1 MAPEFIV
8 AMWREAFEAALPWR
22 LRAVVVLSFVDFLA
36 QEEVGYRLCI
46 TPRTVYSDLQQVYV
60 LVEGA
65 KR

>member
-1 MAPEFIV
+1 MRKRHRWIDK
-8 AMWREAFEAALPWR
+8 RRHRKALR